1 MDFTEADNFC
11 KNDIG
16 GRLVLLKDSQYRSEF
31 HNAVDD
37 EGKFWNSQDSWIYL
51 IIGGWIGIS
60 REEGSKAYT
69 WSDGK
74 TVFPTFNGFLAIGSS
89 KRCAFYDKVIRET
102 YKVEASWED
111 ADCTE

>member
-37 EGKFWNSQDSWIYL
+37 EGKFWNLKDSWIY
-51 IIGGWIGIS
+51 I
-60 REEGSKAYT
+60 
-69 WSDGK
+69 
-74 TVFPTFNGFLAIGSS
+74 
-89 KRCAFYDKVIRET
+89 
-102 YKVEASWED
+102 
-111 ADCTE
+111 